1 MVNRI
6 SIFLV
11 IFIVFYVILILMGNE
26 LLSVEYVHVTWNKVS
41 VMLYKEFEKK
51 MLIDIFFSIFQSMI
65 DKLFNLRKVLKDR
78 IVFWFKM
85 IKKTDICF
93 MGNIQLILWWR
104 KIKFIQKYF

>member
-51 MLIDIFFSIFQSMI
+51 NVDRYIFFYIS
-65 DKLFNLRKVLKDR
+65 
-78 IVFWFKM
+78 
-85 IKKTDICF
+85 
-93 MGNIQLILWWR
+93 
-104 KIKFIQKYF
+104 KYDW